1 MAIDDATVLTPAVG
15 HVFTATSGTD
25 PWTATQIDTFVSAG
39 TVPSGWDELGHTDL
53 DTPLTFAQDGGDSET
68 KGSWQN
74 PSLKTV
80 ITSAA
85 VDSFTVNAEQ
95 VLDTAVLS
103 YYYGGGDDSTPNE
116 FALPDA
122 PAAQEKA
129 FMVVMVDGTTGY
141 GMGGAKCSILRAD
154 AQNVASDD
162 FLKLPLKFTILKASG
177 KPRMTVV
184 SSALNNDA

>member
-25 PWTATQIDTFVSAG
+25 PWTATQIDTYVSAG
-39 TVPSGWDELGHTDL
+39 TIPVGWDELGHTDL
-53 DTPLTFAQDGGDSET
+53 DTPLTFAQEGGDSET

-85 VDSFTVNAEQ
+85 VDSFPVNAEQ
-95 VLDTAVLS
+95 VLDNNVLS
-103 YYYGGGDDSTPNE
+103 MFHGGGDATTADRFAWPDTPAATEFSVMLVLLDGSTPLGLSVRR
-116 FALPDA
+116 A
-122 PAAQEKA
+122 
-129 FMVVMVDGTTGY
+129 
-141 GMGGAKCSILRAD
+141 SILRAD
-154 AQNVASDD
+154 SPQLSADD

-177 KPRMTVV
+177 QPRAEWINA
-184 SSALNNDA
+184 SIGA